1 MKKKLL
7 VVLLVL
13 ALLVTAGVFAV
24 QAETAVQ
31 ADVCPHCQVA
41 MDEISWSS
49 WSFTDGNIAGG
60 HYYLA
65 REYYGQTGQI
75 NIPENVDVC
84 LDLRGAAYFAE
95 NIHPFDIYGTLTVM
109 DSGEN
114 GQFITTGKN
123 GYSGGFA
130 KIKPTGTL
138 NILSGTI
145 RRLDKENIAIYVGGL
160 IYVEGGTLNM
170 SGGLLTG
177 GVAEATSSYNSQGGN
192 VYMKGGSFQFTGG
205 TISGGMAMG
214 YTGKKAQGGN
224 LYIGNGATVT
234 IDGGVMKD
242 GYSEQD
248 GGNIFISGINLT
260 MNSGSI
266 TGGHAVRH
274 GGNIAQT
281 DETVENSVS
290 LLGGS
295 VTGGVAGG
303 LIKELADGTVARGS
317 GGGGNYYSYSANGSL
332 IMSGCTIDGDMKVDK
347 LKGATLSGATKIGL
361 GKSNGLFLP
370 TATDL
375 DVTGLTEGA
384 EIFIFATDAFTTAI
398 PEADAQ
404 RIAGYFKGAIRTS
417 VTLESDFTLKA
428 TQGTTGYC
436 PHCYDPQNP
445 QTVTWYKNFTPTD
458 GELHRYLTGSNISS
472 SANVTVSQ
480 NVVLDLNGYTFYR
493 DGRRLMMYSAG
504 KSMAVLDSFG
514 GGKMEGTGTNATYN
528 AFGGLIDFVYKGTFT
543 LYSGTL
549 QMTLGDGTSVV
560 PYGGVIYSRAAGS
573 QVVINGGVISGGVLK
588 SEGATGG
595 GNIYMIAG
603 DTLTINAGIIKS
615 GNAGIAKGGNIYN
628 AGTTNIKGGFI
639 VGGTAADG
647 GNIYATGKTTISG
660 GTIYGGTVADNAAT
674 TDTTEGRGGNL
685 YFTGANNT
693 ISGGTVTGGNAR
705 IGGNAYIS
713 GTLGISGGTVT
724 GGYATT
730 NGGNGYVTGTV
741 NVSGGMVTAGTA
753 QSGGNFYFY
762 ADGKTSAVTGG
773 LITAGIA
780 TDTAGS
786 AKGGNLYISKGTVT
800 VSGGMV
806 SRGIATFGGGNAYV
820 VGVMNVSGGQ
830 VLGGRTSTSSKDGG
844 SIYVAGGT
852 LNVSGGTISNG
863 YAGNRGGNVYMSSGS
878 SKLNI
883 SGGIITGGYAYKYGG
898 NVHLNSGSLSMTG
911 GTVSNG
917 RGGRGGN
924 FCLSFYTNSTA
935 TIGGEN
941 NPQIIGGTAIAG
953 EGGNI
958 LFEDQA
964 HQPNAAYAP
973 HATTPWL
980 AIGKC
985 TISGGK
991 AASFGDN
998 IYVNKYAYFR
1008 VLDSFDGETSVY
1020 FHDYQL
1026 PADQLYG
1033 GVLASGVTATGDF
1046 TGKLILDNMDSHP
1059 FLLHKDGGLQIAAAA
1074 TVKNGA
1080 YTWFV
1085 DNAAMMASYDE
1096 TADYMVVAS
1105 GELVLG
1111 GGTYTVD
1118 LAGQNVNITGTG
1130 TVYGMDSANDTY
1142 KTCGSATFGE
1152 GVTLAGKKTQV
1163 GEKTYFAVA
1172 DGNAYS
1178 FHRLGMDITGISLR
1192 PSAAGLYYTAQW
1204 QCDEVLADKID
1215 AFGVAVSLVD
1225 GLGDDF
1231 AAQGNSLYTQQTG
1244 FVSGTTGNGVLITG
1258 ILDTTRE
1265 SSLNSQYG
1273 KTPVYAVAYVTLD
1286 GENYT
1291 GSAKEHSIQSLLQM
1305 LSDNIYTY
1313 YNYSAVLQN
1322 FVDRWDDYG
1331 LTGSDWDLDFAVP
1344 QAIVNLQSLYAG
1356 TTAYQGELHD
1366 HAATGG
1372 TSDGHNTLTEWLDG
1386 MKKLDMDFA
1395 AIVDHKQY
1403 LHMELPEW
1411 DNKYF
1416 IGGTELAV
1424 GVSDLAA
1431 ATQNKAH
1438 INIIFYDPMDL
1449 KAAIEEYDAYDSKGG
1464 FKAKT
1469 YADDYSGTDAAK
1481 LAGGWHFEYLFG
1493 ATAPTKAD
1501 MAKLVEIVKKHN
1513 GVFVHVHPTSGEYI
1527 KSSDPLDYWFADYTG
1542 LEIYYTVYSDRT
1554 SSATKKNYNLWK
1566 ELLLAGKKVWATAGN
1581 DEHAAPAN
1589 KALSTIYSAQQ
1600 DAKAFVEKLGVGNF
1614 TAGHVG
1620 VQMVVGQQVM
1630 GYETDFTG
1638 QDLAFRVGDFHSSVY
1653 DPTHA
1658 YKAVLIADEEVVGQW
1673 AISCEEPFFH
1683 NRAADASVHYYR
1695 VEIYDVTTGEMLALG
1710 NPIWNTAAQ

>member
-1 MKKKLL
+1 MKKKLF

-13 ALLVTAGVFAV
+13 ALLVTTGVFAV

-41 MDEISWSS
+41 MDQISWSS
-49 WSFTDGNIAGG
+49 WSFTDGDIAGG

-75 NIPENVDVC
+75 NIPANVDVC

-130 KIKPTGTL
+130 KIKSTGTL
-138 NILSGTI
+138 NILGGTI
-145 RRLDKENIAIYVGGL
+145 RRVERSGISIYTGGL
-160 IYVEGGTLNM
+160 VYVDGGTMKM
-170 SGGLLTG
+170 SGGTLTG
-177 GVAEATSSYNSQGGN
+177 GVVQASGSTSSYGGN
-192 VYMKGGSFQFTGG
+192 IYMKGGSFQFTGG
-205 TISGGMAMG
+205 TIEQGKTLV
-214 YTGKKAQGGN
+214 TGSLKAQGGN

-242 GYSEQD
+242 GYSEYD
-248 GGNIFISGINLT
+248 GGNIFIAGASSLT
-260 MNSGSI
+260 LKSGSI
-266 TGGHAVRH
+266 TGGHTVRQ
-274 GGNIAQT
+274 GGNISNA
-281 DETVENSVS
+281 DEENATSIS
-290 LLGGS
+290 LLGGTIS
-295 VTGGVAGG
+295 GGVAGG
-303 LIKELADGTVARGS
+303 KLNASGQGS
-317 GGGGNYYSYSANGSL
+317 GGGGNYYSYCKNGTLTISD
-332 IMSGCTIDGDMKVDK
+332 CTIDGDIKIDE
-347 LKGATLSGATKIGL
+347 LKSATLSGATKIGL

-370 TATDL
+370 KATDL
-375 DVTGLTEGA
+375 DVTGLTDGA
-384 EIFIFATDAFTTAI
+384 EIFIYATDVFTTAI
-398 PEADAQ
+398 PEAEAQ
-404 RIAGYFKGAIRTS
+404 RIAGYFKGAVRTS
-417 VTLESDFTLKA
+417 VTLESDFTLKG

-436 PHCYDPQNP
+436 PHCYDPAKP
-445 QTVTWYKNFTPTD
+445 AMVTWASGLKTASD
-458 GELHRYLTGSNISS
+458 GHCYMT
-472 SANVTVSQ
+472 ANVVGEENTTITA
-480 NVVLDLNGYTFYR
+480 NVVLDLNGYTL
-493 DGRRLMMYSAG
+493 GRTERRIIFTTAG
-504 KSMAVLDSFG
+504 KSLTVLDSYG
-514 GGKMEGTGTNATYN
+514 GGKMEGTGTLEKYN
-528 AFGGLIDFVYKGTFT
+528 KYGGLVDFAAKGTFT
-543 LYSGTL
+543 LYSGTVR
-549 QMTLGDGTSVV
+549 MNLGDGTSVV

-595 GNIYMIAG
+595 GNIYMISG
-603 DTLTINAGIIKS
+603 DTLTVNGGIIKS
-615 GNAGIAKGGNIYN
+615 GNAGVAKGGNIYN

-639 VGGTAADG
+639 VKGTAADG
-647 GNIYATGKTTISG
+647 GNIYATGTTAISG
-660 GTIYGGTVADNAAT
+660 GTIYGGTAADNAAT
-674 TDTTEGRGGNL
+674 TDTSEGRGGNL

-730 NGGNGYVTGTV
+730 NGGNVYTTGTMNVTGGT
-741 NVSGGMVTAGTA
+741 VTAGA
-753 QSGGNFYFY
+753 SVNGGNISVY
-762 ADGKTSAVTGG
+762 ADGKTVTVSGG

-780 TDTAGS
+780 TDTGEA
-786 AKGGNLYISKGTVT
+786 AKGGNFYVSKGTLS
-800 VSGGMV
+800 VSGGVV
-806 SRGIATFGGGNAYV
+806 SRGIATFGGGNVYLTAST
-820 VGVMNVSGGQ
+820 MKLSGGQ
-830 VLGGRTSTSSKDGG
+830 VLGGRTSTSGKDGG
-844 SIYVAGGT
+844 SIYIAANGQLNMSGGELT
-852 LNVSGGTISNG
+852 NGYCGDCGGNIYMSSANSKLTMSGGT
-863 YAGNRGGNVYMSSGS
+863 
-878 SKLNI
+878 
-883 SGGIITGGYAYKYGG
+883 ITGGYAYKYGG
-898 NVHLNSGSLSMTG
+898 NICLNNGIMNMTG

-924 FCLSFYTNSTA
+924 ICLMFYSGSTA

-941 NPQIIGGTAIAG
+941 DPQIIGGTAIAG

-958 LFEDQA
+958 LFMDQA

-973 HATTPWL
+973 HATSPWL

-1085 DNAAMMASYDE
+1085 DNAAMMAAYDD
-1096 TADYMVVAS
+1096 TADYMLVAA
-1105 GELVLG
+1105 GELELA

-1172 DGNAYS
+1172 DGDAYS

-1244 FVSGTTGNGVLITG
+1244 FVSGTTGNGVLISG

-1273 KTPVYAVAYVTLD
+1273 KIPVYAVAYVTLD

-1331 LTGSDWDLDFAVP
+1331 LTGSDWNLDFAVP

-1542 LEIYYTVYSDRT
+1542 LEIYYTVSSDRT

-1589 KALSTIYSAQQ
+1589 KALSTIYAAEQ